1 MQYAFFGKNQENAE
15 IEEKIDK
22 EIKEIVANK
31 ETEKK
36 KTYVKKKVA
45 DDVPF

>member
-15 IEEKIDK
+15 IEVKIDK
-22 EIKEIVANK
+22 EIKEIVGQ
-31 ETEKK
+31 K
-36 KTYVKKKVA
+36 KTIVKKAVA

>member
-1 MQYAFFGKNQENAE
+1 MQYLFHGKNQENAE

-22 EIKEIVANK
+22 EIKEIVSKK